1 MMKFLN
7 FTLNINAVQQKKPN
21 QEQPIDLV
29 EQFYKEN
36 VDLKKILNKRNA
48 RKAISAQA
56 LSRIRKRSVQPFY

>member
-48 RKAISAQA
+48 RKAI
-56 LSRIRKRSVQPFY
+56 